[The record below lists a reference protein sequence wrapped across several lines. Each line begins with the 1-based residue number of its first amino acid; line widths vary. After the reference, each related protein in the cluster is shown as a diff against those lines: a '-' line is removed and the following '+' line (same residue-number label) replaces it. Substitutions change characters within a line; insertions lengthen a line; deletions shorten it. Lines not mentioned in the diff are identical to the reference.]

1 MAFTPKKKQPEF
13 ASLKTTLAQIKTSTD
28 VALYQT
34 LQLLI
39 ERLMQFQGLTLQDI
53 ADINDSINN
62 ILSIVSIVAD
72 KNRTYITFDDETL
85 NLPNSYQLLPGTNIT
100 FDTTVPNQ
108 LTINAD
114 FPPPSAGNFYDS
126 PLSDGSLTEAELIF
140 ANGECIIVQVPNP

>member
-1 MAFTPKKKQPEF
+1 MAFRPKKKQPEF

-28 VALYQT
+28 TALYQT
-34 LQLLI
+34 LQILI

-62 ILSIVSIVAD
+62 ILSIINIVAD

-100 FDTTVPNQ
+100 FDVSVPNQ

-114 FPPPSAGNFYDS
+114 FPPSGGNFYDS
-126 PLSDGSLTEAELIF
+126 PLSDGSETEAELIF